1 MVIIN
6 TAYLDPSVIT
16 IAFSAIAGV
25 AVTIGAAV
33 AVYYHRIKKK
43 VNDKLG
49 IDENAKKEVEED
61 MISCIFNTNL
71 SKEARITSFYN
82 KINIHVQ
89 SYVTYVI
96 NKSL

>member
-33 AVYYHRIKKK
+33 AVYYHKIKRK

-49 IDENAKKEVEED
+49 LDENANKEVEADVTGSFED
-61 MISCIFNTNL
+61 
-71 SKEARITSFYN
+71 
-82 KINIHVQ
+82 
-89 SYVTYVI
+89 
-96 NKSL
+96 